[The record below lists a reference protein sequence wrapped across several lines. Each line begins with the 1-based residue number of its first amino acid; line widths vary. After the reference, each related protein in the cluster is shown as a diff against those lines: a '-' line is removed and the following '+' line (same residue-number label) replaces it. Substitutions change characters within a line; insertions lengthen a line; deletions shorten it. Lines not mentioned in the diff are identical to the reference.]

1 MQIYPFSTMWYLTIL
16 LSIYMIH
23 TIKKTYKNQTLETR
37 KNFIKQF
44 NILVIVFWI
53 IYKTTLKFDPNYPFN
68 IWNELPLHLCN
79 ITCILFL
86 IASIKDNDILRGLC
100 FYTGTIG
107 IVFAFIMPDPNFSNL
122 PIYHFRSIG
131 YWGYH
136 TLMLVQSIS
145 LITLNII
152 QPTKQDVR
160 KIISLLALLT
170 LSIHAINVG
179 LRLTIHP
186 QANYFYTFGIPGNI
200 IMDSLQQIIPYPFLF
215 MLPILAPLYIVCL
228 LISKMIN
235 TIKDNEKLV

>member
-23 TIKKTYKNQTLETR
+23 IIKKTYKNQTLETR

-44 NILVIVFWI
+44 NILVITFWI
-53 IYKTTLKFDPNYPFN
+53 IYKTTLKFDPTYNFN
-68 IWNELPLHLCN
+68 LWNELPLHLCN

-86 IASIKDNDILRGLC
+86 IASIKDNNILRGLC

-107 IVFAFIMPDPNFSNL
+107 IVFAFIMPDANFSNL

-136 TLMLVQSIS
+136 ALMLIQSIS
-145 LITLNII
+145 LITLDII
-152 QPTKQDVR
+152 QPTKQDIQ
-160 KIISLLALLT
+160 KILSLLALLT
-170 LSIHAINVG
+170 FNIHIINLLLRLSIY
-179 LRLTIHP
+179 P

-200 IMDSLQQIIPYPFLF
+200 IMDSLLQLIPIPFLF
-215 MLPILAPLYIVCL
+215 LLPILIPLYIVCL
-228 LISKMIN
+228 LISTLIN
-235 TIKDNEKLV
+235 TLKNNEKLV